1 MKFGGSESPT
11 RRASAAL
18 GKLSPPRLG
27 RAFDRERLFGA
38 LDALL
43 DYPGVWI
50 AAQPGAGK
58 TTLVATWLKARGRRT
73 LWFQVDAA
81 DADPPT
87 FVASLDRL
95 AGMAAASPL
104 DLPTFGTDDLSDL
117 SGSLR
122 RRLRLLLE
130 SLPAEWT
137 LVLDNH
143 QELPGD
149 HPLHQAIARALGEL
163 PPGIQWIFVSREPP
177 PPDYALALARQ
188 HLAVIDAEA
197 LRFDEAETRD
207 LVRLHGR
214 SEAMASALAAAEGW
228 AAGLTLMLLGSPA
241 DAVLPA
247 PGARQRLFDFLA
259 GEVLRRMTESE
270 QRALAAIAY
279 LPSTTGN
286 LARRVTGY
294 ADAPALLERLAASS
308 LFTDRREGPEPSYTF
323 HALFSELLRRR
334 FEATAAPD
342 EVAALHRHAASVL
355 LESGEADAAL
365 RLLAETGAWPEAE
378 AALRDAA
385 PRYVSEGRTGALLRL
400 IETLPPEPRDRLAY
414 WHGLCLLDRDPAS
427 ALSRLVLAHD
437 DAQTAGDSEATL
449 AAAAGAVNALV
460 SMGRLPELDRWIA
473 VLTRHADRAAV
484 PGDDAAEMR
493 LVPGL
498 LAAVVY
504 HAPWHVLAEPL
515 ADRAERLLHLD
526 AALGQRLL
534 VGSLAFHLLWRG
546 HVDRLDRVLR
556 RIDAVGAHGRAAPMT
571 TMRWLGVSVSVKAL
585 LGRNAEALADAEQ
598 ALALVEAEP
607 SLAGQRAAAENMAVF
622 AALGAVDPARA
633 RLHQDRA
640 AAALSPDN
648 APDRT
653 AFEHQRGMLALLEGD
668 RPAALRLMRAAVD
681 SARGSGFRM
690 REHIAL
696 IANAL
701 AAAQADA
708 HDEAR
713 ERLAEVFAHPFHAIC
728 RWHHWVAGCVAA
740 YAALRRGDVPEAL
753 DHLRPAYR
761 VARECGFRHGPMLFC
776 CGDMMPR
783 LAALALEHG
792 IEPEVAG
799 EVVLRND
806 LKAPPEAGVAWP
818 WALRIRAL
826 GSFEIERTDA
836 PLPSSRKESRRL
848 LELLRLLAAHG
859 STPLAQERVAD
870 ALWPDSDGDAARN
883 ALDNALHRLRKM
895 LGGDDRV
902 LLRQGALQLNPQRC
916 WTDVGALE
924 VLLARLETCPTGE
937 IAAHGATIRKVYRA
951 ALLPDEVL
959 PLIVERRAMLHRRV
973 QRGLAQAA
981 DRLARTGLDEDA
993 ARLRE
998 PLPGP

>member
-1 MKFGGSESPT
+1 MEP
-11 RRASAAL
+11 RLSAKARHVVGAL

-27 RAFDRERLFGA
+27 RAFDRERLFAA
-38 LDALL
+38 LDNLAEC
-43 DYPGVWI
+43 PGVWI
-50 AAQPGAGK
+50 AAPPGAGK
-58 TTLVATWLKARGRRT
+58 TTLVATWLRARARRT
-73 LWFQVDAA
+73 LWFQVDRA
-81 DADPPT
+81 DADPST
-87 FVASLDRL
+87 FVASLDSL
-95 AGMAAASPL
+95 AASTAGRSL
-104 DLPTFGTDDLSDL
+104 DIPAFSADDLSDL
-117 SGSLR
+117 AGSLS
-122 RRLRLLLE
+122 RRLRLLLGT
-130 SLPAEWT
+130 LPPDWT

-143 QELPGD
+143 QDLPAD
-149 HPLHQAIARALGEL
+149 HPLHQAIARVLGEL
-163 PPGIQWIFVSREPP
+163 PSGVQWLFVSREPP
-177 PPDYALALARQ
+177 PPDYALAMARQ
-188 HLAVIDAEA
+188 HLAILDAEA

-214 SEAMASALAAAEGW
+214 PEAMAPALAVAEGW

-259 GEVLRRMTESE
+259 GEVLRRMTEAE
-270 QRALAAIAY
+270 QRALAAIAH
-279 LPSTTGN
+279 LPSATAS
-286 LARRVTGY
+286 LARRVSDHP
-294 ADAPALLERLAASS
+294 DAPALLEHLASS
-308 LFTDRREGPEPSYTF
+308 NLFTERREGPEPTYTF

-334 FEATAAPD
+334 FEATAAPE
-342 EVAALHRHAASVL
+342 EVAGLHRHAASLL
-355 LESGEADAAL
+355 LETGETDAAIG
-365 RLLAETGAWPEAE
+365 LLAAVGAWAEAE
-378 AALRDAA
+378 AALREAA
-385 PRYVSEGRTGALLRL
+385 PRYVAEGRTGALLRL
-400 IETLPPEPRDRLAY
+400 IEAIPSAVRNGLAY
-414 WHGLCLLDRDPAS
+414 WHGLCLLDRDPA
-427 ALSRLVLAHD
+427 AAMPCFVLAYEAADAAD
-437 DAQTAGDSEATL
+437 DAEAVL
-449 AAAAGAVNALV
+449 AAAAGAANALV
-460 SMGRLPELDRWIA
+460 SLGRLPALDRWIA

-484 PGDDAAEMR
+484 PGDNAVEMR

-498 LAAVVY
+498 LAAIVY
-504 HAPWHVLAEPL
+504 HAPWHELAEPL

-556 RIDAVGAHGRAAPMT
+556 RIDALAAQGRAAPVT

-598 ALALVEAEP
+598 ALALVAAEP

-622 AALGAVDPARA
+622 AALGAVDPVRA
-633 RLHQDRA
+633 RRHQDLA
-640 AAALSPDN
+640 AAALHPAN

-668 RPAALRLMRAAVD
+668 RAAALRLMRAAVA

-701 AAAQADA
+701 AAAHADA
-708 HDEAR
+708 HDEAQDL
-713 ERLAEVFAHPFHAIC
+713 LAEVFAHPFHAIC

-753 DHLRPAYR
+753 DHLSPAWR
-761 VARECGFRHGPMLFC
+761 VARDCGFRHGPMLFC
-776 CGDMMPR
+776 CGDMMAH

-792 IEPEVAG
+792 VEPEVAR

-806 LKAPPEAGVAWP
+806 LKAPPEAGTAWP

-826 GSFEIERTDA
+826 GAFEIERTDA
-836 PLPSSRKESRRL
+836 PLPASRKESRRL
-848 LELLRLLAAHG
+848 FELLRLLAAHG
-859 STPLAQERVAD
+859 SAPVAQERVAD

-924 VLLARLETCPTGE
+924 ALLTRLETGQTGE
-937 IAAHGATIRKVYRA
+937 IVGHGAAVRALYRA
-951 ALLPDEVL
+951 PLLPDEAL
-959 PLIVERRAMLHRRV
+959 PLVMERRAMLHRRV
-973 QRGLAQAA
+973 QRGLGQAA
-981 DRLARTGLDEDA
+981 DRLVRAGLGEA
-993 ARLRE
+993 AALLRE

>member
-1 MKFGGSESPT
+1 LAES
-11 RRASAAL
+11 
-18 GKLSPPRLG
+18 
-27 RAFDRERLFGA
+27 
-38 LDALL
+38 
-43 DYPGVWI
+43 PGVWI
-50 AAQPGAGK
+50 AAPPGAGK
-58 TTLVATWLKARGRRT
+58 TTLVATWLRARDRTT
-73 LWFQVDAA
+73 LWLQVDRA
-81 DADPPT
+81 DADAQT

-95 AGMAAASPL
+95 AEVAVGGPL
-104 DLPTFGTDDLSDL
+104 DLPAFGVDDLSDL
-117 SGSLR
+117 AGSLS

-130 SLPAEWT
+130 RLPPEWT

-143 QELPGD
+143 QDLPAD
-149 HPLHQAIARALGEL
+149 HPLHHAIARALGEL
-163 PPGIQWIFVSREPP
+163 PPGVQWFFASREPP

-188 HLAVIDAEA
+188 QLAVIDAEA
-197 LRFDEAETRD
+197 LRFDEGETRD

-214 SEAMASALAAAEGW
+214 SEAMAPALAAAEGW

-259 GEVLRRMTESE
+259 GEVLRRMTEAE

-279 LPSTTGN
+279 LPSATGD
-286 LARRVTGY
+286 LARRISGNS
-294 ADAPALLERLAASS
+294 DAPALLERLAASS

-323 HALFSELLRRR
+323 HALFSEVLRRR
-334 FEATAAPD
+334 FEATAAAE
-342 EVAALHRHAASVL
+342 EVAVLQRHAATVL
-355 LESGEADAAL
+355 IETGELNAAL
-365 RLLAETGAWPEAE
+365 GLLAGIGAWAEAE
-378 AALRDAA
+378 AALRNAA
-385 PRYVSEGRTGALLRL
+385 PHYVAEGRTGALLQL
-400 IETLPPEPRDRLAY
+400 IEAMPPESHDQLAY
-414 WHGLCLLDRDPAS
+414 WHGLCLLDRDPAA
-427 ALSRLVLAHD
+427 ALPRLVLAHE
-437 DAQTAGDSEATL
+437 TAVGMGDGEAAL
-449 AAAAGAVNALV
+449 AAASGAANALV
-460 SMGRLPELDRWIA
+460 SLGRLPDLDRWIA
-473 VLTRHADRAAV
+473 DLTRYAEQAAA
-484 PGDDAAEMR
+484 PGDDATELR

-504 HAPWHVLAEPL
+504 HAPWHDLAEPL
-515 ADRAERLLHLD
+515 ANRAERLLHLD

-556 RIDAVGAHGRAAPMT
+556 RIDTLAAQGRAAPVT

-585 LGRNAEALADAEQ
+585 LGRNAEAQADADQ
-598 ALALVEAEP
+598 ALALVDAEP
-607 SLAGQRAAAENMAVF
+607 SLAAQRAAAENLAVF
-622 AALGAVDPARA
+622 AALGAADAVRA
-633 RLHQDRA
+633 RRHQDRA
-640 AAALSPDN
+640 ASALSPDS

-653 AFEHQRGMLALLEGD
+653 AFEHQRGMLALLEDD
-668 RPAALRLMRAAVD
+668 RPAALRLMRAAVA

-713 ERLAEVFAHPFHAIC
+713 ERLIEVFAHPFHAIC

-753 DHLRPAYR
+753 DHLRSAYR

-776 CGDMMPR
+776 CGDMMAR

-792 IEPEVAG
+792 VEPTVAR

-806 LKAPPEAGVAWP
+806 LKAPPEASTAWP

-826 GSFEIERTDA
+826 GRFEIERTDA
-836 PLPSSRKESRRL
+836 PLPTSRKESRRL

-859 STPLAQERVAD
+859 TAPVAQERVAD

-924 VLLARLETCPTGE
+924 ALLTRLEACPAGE
-937 IAAHGATIRKVYRA
+937 IAKHGSAIRALYRA
-951 ALLPDEVL
+951 PLLPDEPL
-959 PLIVERRAMLHRRV
+959 PIVMERRAMLHRRV
-973 QRGLAQAA
+973 QRGLGAAA
-981 DRLARTGLDEDA
+981 DRLARAGLGEAA